1 MPELNCSA
9 PPPPQEIDWA
19 QPKAGLATQPAID
32 SGSVQIR
39 WYNCGW
45 ARTME
50 PPGAAR
56 LREGYFCRGQTAPR
70 FVAVLVVLPK
80 HGRCSPVYP
89 LLEWAGASSP
99 HPHRAKAGWNKQEV
113 RRSCRQ
119 LACVHLGCF
128 RPTLCCVRGDQPKSG
143 ESAKVHC
150 RQPPTG

>member
-1 MPELNCSA
+1 
-9 PPPPQEIDWA
+9 
-19 QPKAGLATQPAID
+19 
-32 SGSVQIR
+32 
-39 WYNCGW
+39 
-45 ARTME
+45 ME

-113 RRSCRQ
+113 RRFCRPQ
-119 LACVHLGCF
+119 ACALLGCF
-128 RPTLCCVRGDQPKSG
+128 RPMSCCAQGDLRKLG
-143 ESAKVHC
+143 ECAKEHF